1 MFRSESM
8 PIDHFLFRAGKSA
21 PGAKEGMERIESSL
35 KEIGRLDESFLTM
48 GDKSIVGPDVAKR
61 TLGISVSNDV
71 LAKFGFDP
79 LNDRAAAHA
88 QPLGGSLKSQELLQR
103 MLRHEGI
110 RISNTGQVRN
120 LLVFRESVVKKGT
133 LTLNVGTALHEIGH
147 GVSTLTRSGVD
158 RPHLRSELKGI
169 VDSGI
174 KDTRITTDV
183 ADNFRSTFL
192 SLMGEH
198 GLEEARAE
206 SFKGG
211 LISKTAIGK
220 DAITKIAGGNIEQK
234 HVQHNLLS
242 AYNILD
248 DEFYGFR
255 GYAQDI
261 LKHVQGSLAYDA
273 FARHIDFDEL
283 QKLGAI
289 EAHGVFMGSVDYGG
303 TSDAVAP
310 TLRSLQQTANEHVLA
325 NYGEDVYDHY
335 QSLVTGSKRIPAGI
349 KGAGLASASIASQP
363 IVGSIAALEK
373 SGASTE
379 VAETVGRTGGMA
391 QRTLSGILS
400 AGETAAEVMRFI
412 K

>member
-35 KEIGRLDESFLTM
+35 REIGRLDESFLTM
-48 GDKSIVGPDVAKR
+48 GDKSIIGPDVAKR

-71 LAKFGFDP
+71 LTKFGFDP
-79 LNDRAAAHA
+79 LNDRAMAHA
-88 QPLGGSLKSQELLQR
+88 QPLGRSQKSQELLQR

-110 RISNTGQVRN
+110 RISNTGQVRS
-120 LLVFRESVVKKGT
+120 LLVFRESVVKKGS
-133 LTLNVGTALHEIGH
+133 LTRNVGNALHEIGH
-147 GVSTLTRSGVD
+147 GVSTITNSGLD
-158 RPHLRSELKGI
+158 RDRFTGELKGI

-192 SLMGEH
+192 SLMGQY

-206 SFKGG
+206 SFSG
-211 LISKTAIGK
+211 LISKTTIGK
-220 DAITKIAGGNIEQK
+220 DAITKIAGGDIEQK
-234 HVQHNLLS
+234 HIYQNLLS
-242 AYNILD
+242 PYNRLD

-261 LKHVQGSLAYDA
+261 LKHVQGSLVYDA

-283 QKLGAI
+283 QKLGSI

-303 TSDAVAP
+303 MSDTLAP
-310 TLRSLQQTANEHVLA
+310 TMRSLQQTANEHVLA
-325 NYGEDVYDHY
+325 NYGEDVYDRY
-335 QSLVTGSKRIPAGI
+335 QSLVTGSKKIPAGI
-349 KGAGLASASIASQP
+349 RGSGLDSASIVSQP
-363 IVGSIAALEK
+363 IIEGRVAAASIIDGPVSAARVGVLSK
-373 SGASTE
+373 K
-379 VAETVGRTGGMA
+379 
-391 QRTLSGILS
+391 TLTGILS
-400 AGETAAEVMRFI
+400 AGETAAQIMRF